1 MPAARPVV
9 SRDQLLVELGF
20 SGEPATAS
28 LINND
33 SELSLA
39 SGDQPSAILTRYRA
53 LERKL
58 RKKEEDL
65 ERLKVDNTCLRK
77 ELASMRQG
85 STTSTP
91 QNADNRALVKTQM
104 KLLKREITSQRQTLA
119 EYKRKEE
126 WMKKCLTWSDRFRD
140 TNRSPVRTFGSSRYA
155 RVSSAHLPKELARI
169 PPPKEDEMSLRAAET
184 FLLEVDEEVLEIERI
199 CRERIAQRTQS
210 PSSEQHASF
219 VGAEQKTKMDI
230 NKDQEVPDDRRT
242 QHSETGGGSQAE
254 DDRTREHLRK
264 LTEKYKTLRKLY
276 DKARGDLERSSAD
289 SSRVGSG
296 GEQTLVT
303 DFTART
309 KSDLQELR
317 ELVVNE
323 LRKCYGLLEER
334 SRRMETAADDRVKRL
349 LLKLAEETKK
359 RRELHN
365 IVQELRG
372 NIRVFVRV
380 RPLLEKE
387 RAEGHCV
394 EFPDVNTIQ
403 IFSRELQTAKKW
415 EFDKVFNDKAGQAD
429 VFSELQPLIISAL
442 DGYNVCIFAYGQTGS
457 GKTHTMQ
464 GTSNEA
470 GVYHR
475 TLKELFEGIEARR
488 GGWSYRLTASVVE
501 IYNEEIRDL
510 LVDRSSGNIAKP
522 RLTST
527 DGVPTSHVPGLT
539 WLPVLSPNDVHSMLE
554 KGWEARAVGSTN
566 INEQSSRSHLIV
578 SLKAEIVTPGGDR
591 LTSKINLVDLAG
603 SERLRKSGAV
613 GQRQKEAV
621 AINKSL
627 SALGDVICARV
638 TKSQH
643 VPYRNSVLTSI
654 LSESLGGDS
663 KTVMLLQINPAVN
676 SYDESSNSLSFGSR
690 VSAVEMKVIDPRK
703 KMTSS

>member
-9 SRDQLLVELGF
+9 SRDQLLVDLGF

-28 LINND
+28 LISND
-33 SELSLA
+33 PELSLA
-39 SGDQPSAILTRYRA
+39 RGDEPSAILTRYRA

-77 ELASMRQG
+77 ELVSMRQG
-85 STTSTP
+85 STSSTP

-126 WMKKCLTWSDRFRD
+126 WMKKCLTWSDRSHD
-140 TNRSPVRTFGSSRYA
+140 TNLSPLASGSCRYTRA
-155 RVSSAHLPKELARI
+155 SSTHLPKELARV
-169 PPPKEDEMSLRAAET
+169 PPPKEDEMSLRAA
-184 FLLEVDEEVLEIERI
+184 EVDEEVLEIERI
-199 CRERIAQRTQS
+199 CRERIARRTQS
-210 PSSEQHASF
+210 QSSEQHASS
-219 VGAEQKTKMDI
+219 VGDEQKTKMDV
-230 NKDQEVPDDRRT
+230 KEDQRRT
-242 QHSETGGGSQAE
+242 QHSETGRGSQAE
-254 DDRTREHLRK
+254 DEGTREHLRK

-276 DKARGDLERSSAD
+276 DKARGNLERSSAD

-296 GEQTLVT
+296 GKQTLVT
-303 DFTART
+303 DFTAKT

-387 RAEGHCV
+387 RAEGYCV

-415 EFDKVFNDKAGQAD
+415 EFDRVFNDKAGQAD

-603 SERLRKSGAV
+603 SERLRKSVMYFSGEFQPVGAV

-627 SALGDVICARV
+627 SALGDVICAREFRADIHS
-638 TKSQH
+638 KFGGSQ
-643 VPYRNSVLTSI
+643 
-654 LSESLGGDS
+654 
-663 KTVMLLQINPAVN
+663 
-676 SYDESSNSLSFGSR
+676 
-690 VSAVEMKVIDPRK
+690 
-703 KMTSS
+703 